1 MNKPS
6 AIGRVALLALIEIS
20 LQVGS
25 HQAVNASSSVK
36 LKTVWFV
43 SFRACAGYALRTPEQ
58 RGRVMSAST
67 DELAIRQLAA
77 RYIDAVNRRDEG
89 DWSATWSRDA
99 SWNLMGMQ
107 VSGREAIVAMWKGAM
122 GTFRWVVMML
132 GSGTI
137 ELDGD
142 TASGRW
148 YLT

>member
-1 MNKPS
+1 
-6 AIGRVALLALIEIS
+6 
-20 LQVGS
+20 
-25 HQAVNASSSVK
+25 
-36 LKTVWFV
+36 
-43 SFRACAGYALRTPEQ
+43 
-58 RGRVMSAST
+58 MSASA

-89 DWSATWSRDA
+89 DWTATWSRDGV
-99 SWNLMGMQ
+99 WNLMGMQ
-107 VSGREAIVAMWKGAM
+107 VSGRDAVVATWKGAM

-148 YLT
+148 YLTEHLVGQDGNASMVLGVYDDRYRREEGAWVFSERRYQMLYRGTVEMAGQWQPYQA